1 MKKVLIC
8 LTVLALSCFSVYAL
22 NGGKEKAMI
31 EKNVYGKLKDGTEIY
46 IYTLKNDK
54 GAEAKIINYGA
65 TVVSLTAP
73 DRNGKYS
80 DIVLGWENLQGYV
93 NGSTYFGA
101 IVGRYGNRIAK
112 GKFTLDGKTYQL
124 SVNDG
129 VNTLHGGKI
138 GFDKR
143 VWKSEE
149 VKSKLGS
156 AVKFTYVSPDGEEGF
171 PSTLTLS
178 VTYTLTNSN
187 ELRLDYKATTDKT
200 TILNPTH
207 HSYFNLSGDFSKPIL
222 DHILQINSDEFT
234 PVDKGLIPTGVFEKV
249 EGTPMDF
256 RKPTAIGARIND
268 NFEQLKIAG
277 GYDHNFVLKNYNG
290 KVREVADVYEP
301 TTGRYME
308 VFTDQPGIQF
318 YSGNF
323 LNGTQIGK
331 DSIAYPHRAGF
342 CLETQHYPDSP
353 NEPKWPSVVLKPGQT
368 FHSTTI
374 YKFSAK

>member
-1 MKKVLIC
+1 MKKIIFLI
-8 LTVLALSCFSVYAL
+8 LLALSCFSAYAL
-22 NGGKEKAMI
+22 SGGKEKAMI
-31 EKNVYGKLKDGTEIY
+31 EKNVYGKLQDGTEIY
-46 IYTLKNDK
+46 VYTLKNDK

-124 SVNDG
+124 SINDG
-129 VNTLHGGKI
+129 QNTLHGGKI

-171 PSTLTLS
+171 PGTLTLS
-178 VTYTLTNSN
+178 VTYTLMNNN
-187 ELRLDYKATTDKT
+187 ELKLEYKATTDKP

-207 HSYFNLSGDFSKPIL
+207 HSYFNLSGDFKKPIL
-222 DHILQINSDEFT
+222 DHILQINADEFT

-277 GYDHNFVLKNYNG
+277 GYDHNFVLRNYNG

-301 TTGRYME
+301 TTGRHME

-331 DSIAYPHRAGF
+331 DGIAYPHRAGF